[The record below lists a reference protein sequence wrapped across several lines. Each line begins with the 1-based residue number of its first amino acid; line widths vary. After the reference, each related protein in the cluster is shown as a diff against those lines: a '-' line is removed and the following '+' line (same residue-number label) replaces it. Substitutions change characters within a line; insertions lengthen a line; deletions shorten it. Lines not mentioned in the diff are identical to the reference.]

1 MSGYDVDL
9 DYLRD
14 TVKKLQGVADGMDD
28 TNQKAQYQTNLT
40 RPQVGGDLFME
51 AGNLH
56 TAHDN
61 MKTQLAKMIK
71 TLQTMI
77 QEFTDKT
84 GHAHDSYSAQ
94 DTQTSKDFSRGR
106 NA

>member
-14 TVKKLQGVADGMDD
+14 TKKKLQAVADGMDD
-28 TNQKAQYQTNLT
+28 TNQKAQYQTSLS
-40 RPQVGGDLFME
+40 RSQVGGELFME

-56 TAHDN
+56 RAHDN
-61 MKTQLAKMIK
+61 MKMQLAHM
-71 TLQTMI
+71 TTVLQTMI

-84 GHAHDSYSAQ
+84 GAAHDSYSAQ
-94 DTQTSKDFSRGR
+94 DTQTGKDFSRGR

>member
-9 DYLRD
+9 SYLQD

-28 TNQKAQYQTNLT
+28 ANQKAQYQTNLT
-40 RPQVGGDLFME
+40 RTQIGSDLFVE

-56 TAHDN
+56 LAHDN
-61 MKTQLAKMIK
+61 MKTQLAHMIT

-84 GHAHDSYSAQ
+84 GAAHDAYAAQ
-94 DTQTSKDFSRGR
+94 DTQTSQDFSRR
-106 NA
+106 AS

>member
-1 MSGYDVDL
+1 MSGYEVDL
-9 DYLRD
+9 SYLQD

-28 TNQKAQYQTNLT
+28 ANQKAQYQTNLIHT
-40 RPQVGGDLFME
+40 QIGSETFIE
-51 AGNLH
+51 ASNLH

-61 MKTQLAKMIK
+61 MKTQLANMIK

-84 GHAHDSYSAQ
+84 GSAHDQYAAQ
-94 DTQTSKDFSRGR
+94 DTQTSQNFSRG
-106 NA
+106 AS

>member
-1 MSGYDVDL
+1 MSGYEVDL
-9 DYLRD
+9 SYLQD

-28 TNQKAQYQTNLT
+28 ANQKAQYQTNLT
-40 RPQVGGDLFME
+40 RTQVGGTMFVE

-61 MKTQLAKMIK
+61 MKSQLANMIK

-84 GHAHDSYSAQ
+84 GSAHDQYSAQ
-94 DTQTSKDFSRGR
+94 DTQTGQNFSRG
-106 NA
+106 AS